1 VSLPERSW
9 ARPENF
15 TNQGTHMRIEMTRRA
30 FIGTS
35 AATLGGLLVPHAA
48 PAAGDSDFHICPKSR
63 PPARTL
69 CAFRTGDLTS
79 FAWDMRLTL
88 SCLQGIVNRSQPRL
102 YLIHDRYDELW
113 LDWLRERGDVDRVEW
128 LEIGEVFERFLPAVS
143 CLYLTDPE
151 VPASINIATMLA
163 GIYDGLVA
171 TPPTS
176 EQFKLPLGTDPESP
190 GAGLDLRKFG
200 WKKDIEA
207 YRWAFRQLDGELS
220 RRAVTILAPR
230 EVALRDYLVEFK
242 IPILWISAPRDEAKY
257 PQASSK
263 EEMQFAREI
272 MMKWPPNIPCFG
284 WPNSGDKEAG
294 IGETLGVR
302 LASECAKFTPCTA
315 FDAYSPT
322 VGNLS
327 VHSGTTATLRQSMP
341 PVKLQRDK
349 VYFTF
354 IRSDGDGW
362 NFQRHYYRKLF
373 DDPKHGSVPI
383 GWQLGSTAFDGQP
396 DILDYYYKHARPG
409 DCFVNALTGIGYIHE
424 ASYAEGYPP
433 EQREKIWQEY
443 LRLSAI
449 YRARIDATVICTYQE
464 MSPERLASIAEMPGI
479 KGVFSNYGR
488 NDQTTM
494 ENLVTEVKGVPVF
507 RAVNQP
513 PYMLT
518 FTPSARREA
527 ERFTVNE
534 ITTWTPPQRP
544 AFLFVFLANWLTNMD
559 MAENIV
565 KALGPQYMAV
575 RPDQLVSLYWQN
587 KKA

>member
-1 VSLPERSW
+1 
-9 ARPENF
+9 
-15 TNQGTHMRIEMTRRA
+15 MRMEMSRRA

-35 AATLGGLLVPHAA
+35 AAALGGLLVPQAA
-48 PAAGDSDFHICPKSR
+48 PAADDSDFHICPKSR

-113 LDWLRERGDVDRVEW
+113 LDWLRERGDVDRIEW

-143 CLYLTDPE
+143 RLYLTDPD
-151 VPASINIATMLA
+151 VPASINVATMLA

-176 EQFKLPLGTDPESP
+176 AQFKLSLGSDPDSP
-190 GAGLDLRKFG
+190 AAGLDLRKCG

-257 PQASSK
+257 PQASSD

-327 VHSGTTATLRQSMP
+327 VHSGTAATLRQSMP

-349 VYFTF
+349 VYFAF

-433 EQREKIWQEY
+433 EQRDKIWKEY
-443 LRLSAI
+443 LRLSAL

-479 KGVFSNYGR
+479 KGIFSNYGR

-565 KALGPQYMAV
+565 KDLGSQYVAV
-575 RPDQLVSLYWQN
+575 RPDQLVSLYWQS

>member
-1 VSLPERSW
+1 
-9 ARPENF
+9 
-15 TNQGTHMRIEMTRRA
+15 MRIDMTRRA

-35 AATLGGLLVPHAA
+35 AAALGSLLVPRAA
-48 PAAGDSDFHICPKSR
+48 PAADDPDFHICPKSR

-69 CAFRTGDLTS
+69 FAFRTGDLTS

-113 LDWLRERGDVDRVEW
+113 LDWLRERGDVDKIIW
-128 LEIGEVFERFLPAVS
+128 LEVGEVFERFLPEVS
-143 CLYLTDPE
+143 KTFLTDPD
-151 VPASINIATMLA
+151 VPASINVATMLA
-163 GIYDGLVA
+163 GIHDGLVA
-171 TPPTS
+171 TPNTAP
-176 EQFKLPLGTDPESP
+176 QFKLPVGSEPESP
-190 GAGLDLRKFG
+190 GGGLDLRKLG
-200 WKKDIEA
+200 WKKDIDA
-207 YRWAFRQLDGELS
+207 YRWAFRQLDSGLS
-220 RRAVTILAPR
+220 RQAVTILAPQ

-242 IPILWISAPRDEAKY
+242 IPILWISAPRDTEKN
-257 PQASSK
+257 PKASSD

-272 MMKWPPNIPCFG
+272 MMKWPPNIPCLG

-327 VHSGTTATLRQSMP
+327 VHSGTTARLRQSMP
-341 PVKLQRDK
+341 PVRLQRDK

-409 DCFVNALTGIGYIHE
+409 DCFVNALTGMGYIHE

-433 EQREKIWQEY
+433 EQREQIWREY

-449 YRARIDATVICTYQE
+449 YRGRIDASVISTYAE
-464 MSPERLASIAEMPGI
+464 MPPERLASIAEMPGLTGI
-479 KGVFSNYGR
+479 FSNYGR
-488 NDQTTM
+488 TDQTTL
-494 ENLVTEVKGVPVF
+494 ENLATRVRGIPVF
-507 RAVNQP
+507 RAVNRP
-513 PYMLT
+513 PYVLT
-518 FTPSARREA
+518 FTPSARRDA
-527 ERFTVNE
+527 ERFMINE

-544 AFLFVFLANWLTNMD
+544 AFLFVFLANWLTNME

-565 KALGPQYMAV
+565 KGLGSAYIAV
-575 RPDQLVSLYWQN
+575 RPDQLVSLYQQS
-587 KKA
+587 KST